1 MPEIYIYITRRSSWE
16 RTKGRK
22 RLLVQ
27 ITYLA
32 FYLSIDPVHRQGSVY
47 RRIRK
52 IYITFKNT
60 SPPPGRKI
68 FRIESFPMF
77 ESRERAS
84 FFETFFHFIFVV
96 SILRIEFRFLRGNSS
111 PFSRF
116 EKLRSGWN
124 IRKYGE
130 NYLWKRIWLILI
142 GSIIWFENN
151 LVKQRRKLYIK

>member
-1 MPEIYIYITRRSSWE
+1 MPEIYITRRSSWE

-60 SPPPGRKI
+60 SLLPRRAEKNISNWIVSNRSKVGRRTGEKFWNFFSLYI
-68 FRIESFPMF
+68 RRFHSENRIPLS
-77 ESRERAS
+77 SRKFLA
-84 FFETFFHFIFVV
+84 FFAIWQV
-96 SILRIEFRFLRGNSS
+96 RRG
-111 PFSRF
+111 
-116 EKLRSGWN
+116 WD
-124 IRKYGE
+124 IRYGE

-142 GSIIWFENN
+142 GSIIRFESFCEDM
-151 LVKQRRKLYIK
+151 

>member
-1 MPEIYIYITRRSSWE
+1 M
-16 RTKGRK
+16 
-22 RLLVQ
+22 LVQ

-116 EKLRSGWN
+116 EKLEGLKYKEVWRKLFVKTNLINFNWKHYM
-124 IRKYGE
+124 IRK
-130 NYLWKRIWLILI
+130 
-142 GSIIWFENN
+142 
-151 LVKQRRKLYIK
+151 